1 MGVLD
6 LLCRCADLSGI
17 SEQLDKP
24 GVKKITQIL
33 QAAKSS
39 YVNPFNKLSGQIKV
53 KTVSTL
59 DTHNCNCLVYDCV
72 RIPNRCLTLIHGGS
86 QFFFKYCVGISINRK
101 DHTKRRAIS
110 SFYTCS
116 KTRASIWP
124 RHIPRTLDRCFPKYS
139 V

>member
-53 KTVSTL
+53 KKLGSFWL
-59 DTHNCNCLVYDCV
+59 
-72 RIPNRCLTLIHGGS
+72 RIDL
-86 QFFFKYCVGISINRK
+86 
-101 DHTKRRAIS
+101 
-110 SFYTCS
+110 
-116 KTRASIWP
+116 
-124 RHIPRTLDRCFPKYS
+124 
-139 V
+139 